1 MEQKKNIEVI
11 EVVLLEV
18 VVKLKKRKGVVVDK
32 KYIAKGVLNLGTLI
46 DSDLRQYDFEIDEE
60 LLKDLEFGTIFY
72 LLENAADSTEEEKI
86 EAVEK
91 YRQNKA

>member
-18 VVKLKKRKGVVVDK
+18 KVKLKKRKGIVVDK
-32 KYIAKGVLNLGTLI
+32 KYIAKGVLNLGTI
-46 DSDLRQYDFEIDEE
+46 TDSDLRKYDFEIDEE

-72 LLENAADSTEEEKI
+72 LLENSEDSTEEEKI

-91 YRQNKA
+91 YMQNKA

>member
-32 KYIAKGVLNLGTLI
+32 KYIAKGVLNLGTVT
-46 DSDLRQYDFEIDEE
+46 DSDLRKYDFEIDEE

-72 LLENAADSTEEEKI
+72 LLENAENCTEEEKI

-91 YRQNKA
+91 YNQNKA